1 MADKL
6 NVVTGASGFLGSHI
20 VEQLVAHGERVR
32 AVVRLSRAASPRAPA
47 FLEGLG
53 VEIAN
58 AELADRP
65 ALRKAVGGAT
75 IVYHCAARVTD
86 WGPWRAFKA
95 DTIEGAR
102 NILEAC
108 KAEGVSRV
116 LCVSSLSVFGC
127 KLDGGL
133 ITEESPLACVRD
145 LSTWDY
151 YGRSKILAEQVA
163 RHFDRLVTV
172 IRPSW
177 CYGPRDQAG
186 IPRFIDNL
194 RRGRASII
202 GSGGNRL
209 NITHVRDAAAGAI
222 LAANHPHAAG
232 QSYNLNGLSD
242 VTQVQLINALTDAVR
257 LPRLQKHVSIGLALR
272 GAFLVELIGRLI
284 RKRTPPRFTRRGVE
298 RIARTTQYST
308 EKAQRQLGWQPRV
321 TFTEGIEETMVWF
334 LACQAAPSA
343 MATTAVKE
351 SGAGRSGT

>member
-1 MADKL
+1 MPAYLPLLSRLRRGELAHPISRRGGQHVPLCSLGEPAMADKL

-133 ITEESPLACVRD
+133 VTEESP
-145 LSTWDY
+145 
-151 YGRSKILAEQVA
+151 
-163 RHFDRLVTV
+163 F
-172 IRPSW
+172 
-177 CYGPRDQAG
+177 
-186 IPRFIDNL
+186 
-194 RRGRASII
+194 AS
-202 GSGGNRL
+202 
-209 NITHVRDAAAGAI
+209 
-222 LAANHPHAAG
+222 
-232 QSYNLNGLSD
+232 
-242 VTQVQLINALTDAVR
+242 
-257 LPRLQKHVSIGLALR
+257 
-272 GAFLVELIGRLI
+272 
-284 RKRTPPRFTRRGVE
+284 
-298 RIARTTQYST
+298 
-308 EKAQRQLGWQPRV
+308 
-321 TFTEGIEETMVWF
+321 
-334 LACQAAPSA
+334 
-343 MATTAVKE
+343 
-351 SGAGRSGT
+351 